1 MTLPRLSDVGRMLRN
16 LRRRRRTIVLPNNE
30 EIEFVGA
37 TPENER
43 YQPGFIVL
51 EREAPVASGQV
62 SMGFDIGADGT
73 PVIAH
78 VSFDYPRTPEQE
90 AVDEGI
96 RLQNEMLQE
105 QLNQVCVNTLEFI
118 GNAWTSVGGVKVK
131 PIDRLYPHH
140 CQNKKCARQLKF
152 EELLFAEANRKLKSS
167 FINKVFEHL
176 SEKYSQFTYNV
187 RADWSDVIG
196 RFEYRQYLRKLWKN
210 PRVQFYCCAC
220 FQKATLTDVHDAFD
234 TTERDYLEELR
245 DDEEYQHFVNQ
256 LQEDLLEG
264 TGLTREQL
272 LGSEEND
279 QIQEWI
285 GVHPINRQ
293 AVAENPNIM
302 VYGFTRGY
310 NCPNCLRRLQLNE
323 FHNWECSHC
332 HEQSLRGTGLHDSIY
347 TQYLEHLRRS
357 R

>member
-1 MTLPRLSDVGRMLRN
+1 MALPRLSDVGRLIRN
-16 LRRRRRTIVLPNNE
+16 LNNRTIVLPNNE

-105 QLNQVCVNTLEFI
+105 QLNQVRVNTLEFI
-118 GNAWTSVGGVKVK
+118 GNAWSVGGVKVK

-196 RFEYRQYLRKLWKN
+196 RFEYRQYLRKLWKS
-210 PRVQFYCCAC
+210 PHVQFYCCAC
-220 FQKATLTDVHDAFD
+220 FTKEALTDVHDAFD

-245 DDEEYQHFVNQ
+245 DDEEYQAYV
-256 LQEDLLEG
+256 DLLQDDICEG
-264 TGLTREQL
+264 TGLSREEL
-272 LGSEEND
+272 FGD
-279 QIQEWI
+279 
-285 GVHPINRQ
+285 R
-293 AVAENPNIM
+293 
-302 VYGFTRGY
+302 
-310 NCPNCLRRLQLNE
+310 
-323 FHNWECSHC
+323 
-332 HEQSLRGTGLHDSIY
+332 DD
-347 TQYLEHLRRS
+347 
-357 R
+357 